1 MPPVRFLTPAD
12 PQMAV
17 RALRLAPFL
26 DHGDP
31 LADRAV
37 EAIALRAPDRRGSA
51 ELIDRALSPGGW
63 KDADVPAELRVLVET
78 ARHLPAWLDEAAA
91 QRGGDIVTRTGVV
104 GGIVLGL
111 KSLVSGYAS
120 PGGNKPLVFS
130 GRLKE
135 QATSRLNETSRFVQA
150 TCAPGTLAPD
160 GAGWRITLKVRLMHA
175 QVRRLILASGRW
187 DAATWG
193 SPINQHDMAAT
204 ALLFSQVFVDGVR
217 QLGAQV
223 TAEEADDV
231 LHLWR
236 WSAHLIGVDPE
247 LQVDS
252 ERAAKR
258 LSDLIVVTQTKPDDD
273 SRALTSALLHSGETN
288 TRPEVRKA
296 PSDVGYAI
304 CRFLLGDELAEQ
316 LAVPRSRFEL
326 AVPLAMR
333 AVQVAERV
341 RRTLP
346 SGDASALDRGRRYW
360 QRVVDFGFH
369 DASSEFQLPH
379 ALGGSVGGQSPVA

>member
-1 MPPVRFLTPAD
+1 MIPARFLVPAD
-12 PQMAV
+12 PKVAA

-26 DHGDP
+26 DQCDP

-37 EAIALRAPDRRGSA
+37 EAIAALAPDRRGSA

-63 KDADVPAELRVLVET
+63 KDAAVPAELRALVET
-78 ARHLPAWLDEAAA
+78 ARTLPAWLDERAA
-91 QRGGDIVTRTGVV
+91 QRGGDVVTRTGVI
-104 GGIVLGL
+104 GGVVLGL
-111 KSLVSGYAS
+111 KSLVFGYAS
-120 PGGNKPLVFS
+120 PGGNKPLMFS

-150 TCAPGTLAPD
+150 TCGPGTLVPD

-175 QVRRLILASGRW
+175 QVRRLILAGRPGGQTW
-187 DAATWG
+187 DPARWG
-193 SPINQHDMAAT
+193 APINQHDMAAT
-204 ALLFSQVFVDGVR
+204 ALLFSQVFVEGVR

-223 TAEEADDV
+223 SAEEAEDV

-247 LQVDS
+247 LQIDN
-252 ERAAKR
+252 ERAAQR
-258 LSDLIVVTQTKPDDD
+258 LSALIVATQAPPDDD

-288 TRPEVRKA
+288 TRPEVRRA
-296 PSDVGYAI
+296 PFDVGYAI
-304 CRFLLGDELAEQ
+304 CRFLLGGELASE
-316 LAVPRSRFEL
+316 LRVPRSRYEL
-326 AVPLAMR
+326 AVPVAMR

-346 SGDASALDRGRRYW
+346 SGDASALERGRKYW
-360 QRVVDFGFH
+360 QRVVDYGFH
-369 DASSEFQLPH
+369 DASAEFQLPN
-379 ALGGSVGGQSPVA
+379 ALGGNAA